1 MSDRPIAGA
10 AELVGD
16 SERLADAFRLAQ
28 EAHEGQ
34 QRKDTGAPYLTHPL
48 RVAKLVQEAGFG
60 EDATAAALLHDVVE
74 DSDIGPS
81 EIASRFG
88 SHVAET
94 VSALTEDEGIDDYEE
109 RKAEHRDRVEA
120 AGEEAVAVYSAD
132 KLANLRDMRRL
143 YAEIG
148 ERAAERFTA
157 PLDLRSQLWLEDAAM
172 AERALPGSDIAAA
185 LRAEAE
191 GFARDRDGAPAPR

>member
-1 MSDRPIAGA
+1 MSDQPIAGA

-74 DSDIGPS
+74 DSDVGPS

-88 SHVAET
+88 SHVAEV

-120 AGEEAVAVYSAD
+120 AGTDAVAIYAAD

-157 PLDLRSQLWLEDAAM
+157 PLDLRSRLWLEDAAM
-172 AERALPGSDIAAA
+172 AERALPGSELAGS
-185 LRAEAE
+185 LRTEAE
-191 GFARDRDGAPAPR
+191 GFARDRNGAPAPR